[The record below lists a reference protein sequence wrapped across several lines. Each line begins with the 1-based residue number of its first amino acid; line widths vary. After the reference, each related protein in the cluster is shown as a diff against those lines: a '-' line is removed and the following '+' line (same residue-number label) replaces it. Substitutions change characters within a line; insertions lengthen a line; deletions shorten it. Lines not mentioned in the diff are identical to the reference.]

1 MNTQMLTQEWTIQ
14 QGQHTNMHTH
24 MHVHVHE
31 CTHRHPHM
39 PTQDTKLSAA

>member
-1 MNTQMLTQEWTIQ
+1 MNTQVLTQKWTIQ

-24 MHVHVHE
+24 MHVHE

>member
-1 MNTQMLTQEWTIQ
+1 MLTQEWTIQ